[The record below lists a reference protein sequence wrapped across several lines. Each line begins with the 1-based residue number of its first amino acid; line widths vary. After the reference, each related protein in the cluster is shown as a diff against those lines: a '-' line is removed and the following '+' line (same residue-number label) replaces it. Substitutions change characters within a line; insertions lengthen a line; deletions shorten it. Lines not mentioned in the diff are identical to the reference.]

1 MINYK
6 ILDIIADGETV
17 LGVRCLVSVSEGEF
31 NVESETEHFF
41 KKGTVNIPYAD
52 IKEYN
57 LIDWAQ
63 SEIDENHPLRIN
75 LQNQLNALKNPI
87 NNKLPWLANTFTP
100 GT

>member
-1 MINYK
+1 MFNYK

-17 LGVRCLVSVSEGEF
+17 LGVCCLVSLTEGEF
-31 NVESETEHFF
+31 TVESQTEHFF
-41 KKGTVNIPYAD
+41 KKGTVNIPYSD

-57 LIDWAQ
+57 LVDWAK

-75 LQNQLNALKNPI
+75 LQNQLNALKKPK
-87 NNKLPWLANTFTP
+87 NNNLPWLANTFTP